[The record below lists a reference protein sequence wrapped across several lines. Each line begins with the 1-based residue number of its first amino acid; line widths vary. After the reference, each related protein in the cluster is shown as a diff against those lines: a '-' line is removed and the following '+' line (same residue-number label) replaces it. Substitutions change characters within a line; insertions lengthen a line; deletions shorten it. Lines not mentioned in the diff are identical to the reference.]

1 MRRNDKETFSI
12 EETRAHEAEVA
23 AQTGNEEK
31 EEEGRLAE
39 RPRFRAKTHDEG
51 PACVKKDAKTAM
63 RNKSAWKEETKPRAK
78 TLFCELCQ
86 VLGPYYRKLVEERFQ
101 PHTTRRQRCRT

>member
-31 EEEGRLAE
+31 EGRPAE

-51 PACVKKDAKTAM
+51 RACVKKDAKP
-63 RNKSAWKEETKPRAK
+63 SCETNLPEKMNPNPEQGHFFVSCVRSWD
-78 TLFCELCQ
+78 
-86 VLGPYYRKLVEERFQ
+86 R
-101 PHTTRRQRCRT
+101 TTGN